1 MTHKRWKSDGPPLAS
16 QPFIHHWGAFQ
27 GKAYP
32 NPYNGDL
39 DADQA
44 RLDRERARAIELQ
57 KRREDWETKRLEKHM
72 AKRRREKTG
81 RRS

>member
-1 MTHKRWKSDGPPLAS
+1 MKKRFRHDGPPVSCEGWEHSWA
-16 QPFIHHWGAFQ
+16 AFQ

-39 DADQA
+39 DRDQA
-44 RLDRERARAIELQ
+44 LRDREVELLARQRDSIQERER
-57 KRREDWETKRLEKHM
+57 KRVERHL

-81 RRS
+81 RQT